1 VGGSTIWLTGMMGAG
16 KSAVGRAL
24 AERLGL
30 PFADSD
36 AEVEARVG
44 CSVREIFAREGEPA
58 FRRHE
63 RDVLAAWAGRPAV
76 VALGGG
82 AIAQPGAVARLRAA
96 GRVVYLRASPETLA
110 ARVGGGEG
118 RPLLAGLDAAGRVE
132 RLRALLA
139 EREIHYGR
147 ADVVVDTDGLDVA
160 AAAAAVQA
168 ALDGA
173 ARSEGKGDS

>member
-1 VGGSTIWLTGMMGAG
+1 
-16 KSAVGRAL
+16 
-24 AERLGL
+24 
-30 PFADSD
+30 
-36 AEVEARVG
+36 
-44 CSVREIFAREGEPA
+44 
-58 FRRHE
+58 
-63 RDVLAAWAGRPAV
+63 
-76 VALGGG
+76 
-82 AIAQPGAVARLRAA
+82 
-96 GRVVYLRASPETLA
+96 VYLRASPETLA